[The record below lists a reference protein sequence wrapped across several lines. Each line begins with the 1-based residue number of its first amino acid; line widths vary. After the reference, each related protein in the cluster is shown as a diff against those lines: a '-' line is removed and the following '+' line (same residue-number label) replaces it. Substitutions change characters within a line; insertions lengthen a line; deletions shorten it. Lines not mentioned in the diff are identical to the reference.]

1 VAIELGSVLKIMLGL
16 NPEQAR
22 RVDSSLATFGKP
34 WWQRQL
40 DDGLIGR
47 GGALDEQVDELFE
60 EAAQKTTTAASTAV
74 ETVGWLRQSLGSV
87 FHSAAELEVASA
99 FQSATAEAVDVVEE
113 WSDELSTARDPSA
126 ALSTARDPSAAL
138 STARDP
144 SAAPSPMP
152 PPSVDS
158 PPVRCFSAKGIGGR
172 FQRRTPSQLTDAGA
186 VGGTTTFP
194 SAFPSASQVADASA
208 DADSAPPDSAP
219 PHSAPPEP
227 ATSEDSSMQLLS
239 TTLDAPL
246 GALSISSALSSA
258 GSSAI
263 SSAVPSAISSTPK
276 RAPKRTAPPS
286 SRSTLLPT
294 LPVGGDTET
303 PFTPV
308 PRGAERE
315 GREADGRY
323 DNDDPSLS
331 EPLFFT
337 SAVSSAVSGL
347 PTLSRLF
354 GFGSLAARP
363 PSRPHILAPAF
374 SPPAEADAGE
384 GLSVAPSAPTP

>member
-126 ALSTARDPSAAL
+126 A
-138 STARDP
+138 
-144 SAAPSPMP
+144 PSPMP

-172 FQRRTPSQLTDAGA
+172 FQRRTPSQLTEAGA

-208 DADSAPPDSAP
+208 DANSAPPDSAP

-246 GALSISSALSSA
+246 GALSISSAISSA
-258 GSSAI
+258 VPSAI
-263 SSAVPSAISSTPK
+263 SGAVPSAIWSAVPSAISSTPK

-374 SPPAEADAGE
+374 SPPADADAGE
-384 GLSVAPSAPTP
+384 GLRVAPSAPTP

>member
-40 DDGLIGR
+40 DDGLMGR

-113 WSDELSTARDPSA
+113 WSDELSTARDP
-126 ALSTARDPSAAL
+126 L
-138 STARDP
+138 
-144 SAAPSPMP
+144 AAPSPMP

-208 DADSAPPDSAP
+208 DANSAPPDSAP

-246 GALSISSALSSA
+246 GALSI
-258 GSSAI
+258 SSAI

-374 SPPAEADAGE
+374 SPPADADAGE

>member
-1 VAIELGSVLKIMLGL
+1 MRLIASDCVPHQVAIELGSVLKIMLGL

-40 DDGLIGR
+40 DDGLMGR

-113 WSDELSTARDPSA
+113 WSDELSTARDP
-126 ALSTARDPSAAL
+126 L
-138 STARDP
+138 
-144 SAAPSPMP
+144 AAPSPMP

-172 FQRRTPSQLTDAGA
+172 FQRRTPSQLTEAGA

-208 DADSAPPDSAP
+208 DANSAPPDSAP

-246 GALSISSALSSA
+246 GALSI
-258 GSSAI
+258 SSAI

-374 SPPAEADAGE
+374 SPPADADAGE

>member
-1 VAIELGSVLKIMLGL
+1 M
-16 NPEQAR
+16 
-22 RVDSSLATFGKP
+22 
-34 WWQRQL
+34 
-40 DDGLIGR
+40 
-47 GGALDEQVDELFE
+47 
-60 EAAQKTTTAASTAV
+60 
-74 ETVGWLRQSLGSV
+74 
-87 FHSAAELEVASA
+87 
-99 FQSATAEAVDVVEE
+99 
-113 WSDELSTARDPSA
+113 
-126 ALSTARDPSAAL
+126 
-138 STARDP
+138 
-144 SAAPSPMP
+144 
-152 PPSVDS
+152 
-158 PPVRCFSAKGIGGR
+158 
-172 FQRRTPSQLTDAGA
+172 
-186 VGGTTTFP
+186 
-194 SAFPSASQVADASA
+194 
-208 DADSAPPDSAP
+208 
-219 PHSAPPEP
+219 
-227 ATSEDSSMQLLS
+227 
-239 TTLDAPL
+239 
-246 GALSISSALSSA
+246 
-258 GSSAI
+258 
-263 SSAVPSAISSTPK
+263 
-276 RAPKRTAPPS
+276 APPS

-374 SPPAEADAGE
+374 SPPADADAGE

>member
-1 VAIELGSVLKIMLGL
+1 MLKIMLGL

-22 RVDSSLATFGKP
+22 RVDASLATFGKP

-126 ALSTARDPSAAL
+126 A
-138 STARDP
+138 
-144 SAAPSPMP
+144 PSPMP

-219 PHSAPPEP
+219 PDSAPPDSAPPEP

-246 GALSISSALSSA
+246 GAFSISSAISSA
-258 GSSAI
+258 VPSAI

-384 GLSVAPSAPTP
+384 GLRVAPSAPTP

>member
-40 DDGLIGR
+40 DDGLMGR

-113 WSDELSTARDPSA
+113 WSDELSTG
-126 ALSTARDPSAAL
+126 
-138 STARDP
+138 RDP

-172 FQRRTPSQLTDAGA
+172 FQRRTPSQLTEAGA

-219 PHSAPPEP
+219 PDSAPPEP

-246 GALSISSALSSA
+246 GALSISSAISSA

>member
-22 RVDSSLATFGKP
+22 RVDASLATFGKP

-40 DDGLIGR
+40 DDGLMGR

-87 FHSAAELEVASA
+87 FHSAAELEVATA

-113 WSDELSTARDPSA
+113 WSDE
-126 ALSTARDPSAAL
+126 LSTARDPSAAL

-208 DADSAPPDSAP
+208 DANSAPPDSAP

-246 GALSISSALSSA
+246 GALSI
-258 GSSAI
+258 SSAI

>member
-1 VAIELGSVLKIMLGL
+1 MRLIASDCVPHQVAIELGSVLKIMLGL

-22 RVDSSLATFGKP
+22 RVDASLATFGKP

-40 DDGLIGR
+40 DDGLMGR

-126 ALSTARDPSAAL
+126 A
-138 STARDP
+138 
-144 SAAPSPMP
+144 PSPMP

-172 FQRRTPSQLTDAGA
+172 FQRRTPSQLTEAGA

-208 DADSAPPDSAP
+208 DANSAPPDSAP

-246 GALSISSALSSA
+246 GALSI
-258 GSSAI
+258 SSAI

-384 GLSVAPSAPTP
+384 GLRVAPSAPTP

>member
-1 VAIELGSVLKIMLGL
+1 MAIELGSVLKIMLGL

-22 RVDSSLATFGKP
+22 RVDASLATFGKP

-40 DDGLIGR
+40 DDGLMGR

-126 ALSTARDPSAAL
+126 A
-138 STARDP
+138 
-144 SAAPSPMP
+144 PSPMP

-172 FQRRTPSQLTDAGA
+172 FQRRTPSQLTEAGA

-194 SAFPSASQVADASA
+194 SAFPSASQVADA
-208 DADSAPPDSAP
+208 
-219 PHSAPPEP
+219 APPEP

-246 GALSISSALSSA
+246 GAFSISSAISSA
-258 GSSAI
+258 VPSAI

-374 SPPAEADAGE
+374 SPPADADAGE
-384 GLSVAPSAPTP
+384 GLRVAPSAPTP

>member
-22 RVDSSLATFGKP
+22 RVDASLATFGKP

-40 DDGLIGR
+40 DDGLMGR

-126 ALSTARDPSAAL
+126 A
-138 STARDP
+138 
-144 SAAPSPMP
+144 PSPMP

-172 FQRRTPSQLTDAGA
+172 FQRRTPSQLTEAGA

-208 DADSAPPDSAP
+208 DANSAPPDSAP

-246 GALSISSALSSA
+246 GALSISSAISSA
-258 GSSAI
+258 VPSAI
-263 SSAVPSAISSTPK
+263 SSAVPSAIWSAVPSAISSTPK

-374 SPPAEADAGE
+374 SPPADADAGE
-384 GLSVAPSAPTP
+384 GLRVAPSAPTP

>member
-1 VAIELGSVLKIMLGL
+1 MLKIMLGL

-22 RVDSSLATFGKP
+22 RVDASLATFGKP

-126 ALSTARDPSAAL
+126 A
-138 STARDP
+138 
-144 SAAPSPMP
+144 PSPMP

-219 PHSAPPEP
+219 PDSAPPEP

-246 GALSISSALSSA
+246 GAFSISSAISSA
-258 GSSAI
+258 VPSAI

-384 GLSVAPSAPTP
+384 GLRVAPSAPTPKVQDQR